1 VRERF
6 VAAAPQLLDDGL
18 GDPGSLVGSTAILI
32 GDTD

>member
-1 VRERF
+1 VRERL

-18 GDPGSLVGSTAILI
+18 GDPVLSSAATAILI